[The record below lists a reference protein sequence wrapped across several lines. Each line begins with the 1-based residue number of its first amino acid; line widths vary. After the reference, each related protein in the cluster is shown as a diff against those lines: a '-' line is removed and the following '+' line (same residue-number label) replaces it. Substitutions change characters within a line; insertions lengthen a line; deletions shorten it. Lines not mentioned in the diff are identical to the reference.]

1 MKHTQ
6 HLLRSFSPANHAFS
20 LVEVLIVV
28 TIIGIIAF
36 LAIPNVVQVRRDS
49 EDNLA
54 RARAEALNVA
64 AVSFVQ
70 AVGVQT
76 ALADWSPANTNDC
89 YLKLAPYLAFAPSSI
104 ADFMPT
110 GYSVNFKPN
119 PHREKADLFRGT
131 NRIYY

>member
-1 MKHTQ
+1 MKTTRQ
-6 HLLRSFSPANHAFS
+6 PCSLQPRRCDGFS

-54 RARAEALNVA
+54 RARAEALNIA
-64 AVSFVQ
+64 AASYVQ
-70 AVGVQT
+70 AVGVQA
-76 ALADWSPANTNDC
+76 ALADWSAANTNDC
-89 YLKLAPYLAFAPSSI
+89 YVRISPYLAFAPSTI
-104 ADFMPT
+104 AEFMPT
-110 GYSVNFKPN
+110 GYAVTFKAA

-131 NRIYY
+131 NRIDY